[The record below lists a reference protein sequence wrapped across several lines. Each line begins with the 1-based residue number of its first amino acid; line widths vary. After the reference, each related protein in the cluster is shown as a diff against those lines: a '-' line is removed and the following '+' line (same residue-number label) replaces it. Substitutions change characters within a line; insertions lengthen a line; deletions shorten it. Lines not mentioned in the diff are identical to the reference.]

1 MIPKATIT
9 NSTPHQIRNPRYVNL
24 VRTVLTR
31 IIRELNTIIAPRNTT
46 DAKAKK
52 NASSVESIMCER
64 FWVIRKSRD
73 SYILKGRKMVIN
85 TTAIIAI
92 MITITACREYVKI
105 DLGIS

>member
-52 NASSVESIMCER
+52 NASSVEEMLLSSVREKGKGMLLVTHNPSFAAKADRI
-64 FWVIRKSRD
+64 
-73 SYILKGRKMVIN
+73 YTLKGGRL
-85 TTAIIAI
+85 
-92 MITITACREYVKI
+92 E
-105 DLGIS
+105 